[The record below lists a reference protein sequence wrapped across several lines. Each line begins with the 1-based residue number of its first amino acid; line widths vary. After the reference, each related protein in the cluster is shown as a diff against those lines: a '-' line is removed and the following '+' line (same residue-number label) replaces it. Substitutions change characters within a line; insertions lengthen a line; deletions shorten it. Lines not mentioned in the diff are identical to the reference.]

1 MRNLFITLTMSFLLA
16 FNSASV
22 FAEEAEKKGVDWVRH
37 LGWDNVERLENEVYS
52 TEGVQQY
59 SRKIRSDLKAL
70 GVSENG
76 LDRYIKD
83 FEEKYLNHRK

>member
-1 MRNLFITLTMSFLLA
+1 MSFLLA

-59 SRKIRSDLKAL
+59 SRKIRSDLEAL

>member
-59 SRKIRSDLKAL
+59 SRKIRSDLEAL

>member
-1 MRNLFITLTMSFLLA
+1 MRNLFITLTMSLFLA

>member
-1 MRNLFITLTMSFLLA
+1 MRNLFITLTMPFLLA